1 MAWEDKKSYIIH
13 SEVILPIRKHMVHT
27 WYEKSCC
34 VLLFCFIFKSVVSQK
49 LHLKTKGNNYTVFI
63 YIRQWVSFCSVILLS
78 HAFSKLW
85 TDSSILSHPDFLNW
99 PHEANPLKLLESV
112 FFYIWDSFPVHLQ
125 IAAGFQAAHLLLE
138 PWFRFLIRGPFDKR
152 GKEEAEEEGEAREK
166 ILIECS
172 PPDNEFS
179 PPFKCICRM
188 LEWFITADSEVWQWT
203 SEMSDGIFLLISF
216 PWSSLSPWP
225 VYLY

>member
-1 MAWEDKKSYIIH
+1 MGFVAY
-13 SEVILPIRKHMVHT
+13 
-27 WYEKSCC
+27 
-34 VLLFCFIFKSVVSQK
+34 
-49 LHLKTKGNNYTVFI
+49 
-63 YIRQWVSFCSVILLS
+63 
-78 HAFSKLW
+78 SKLW
-85 TDSSILSHPDFLNW
+85 SSCRILHHPDFLSW
-99 PHEANPLKLLESV
+99 PQEANPLKLLKSV
-112 FFYIWDSFPVHLQ
+112 FFIRDSFPVHLQ
-125 IAAGFQAAHLLLE
+125 IAAK
-138 PWFRFLIRGPFDKR
+138 PFRRRTCCLSLDFAFWSEGPFTKE

>member
-1 MAWEDKKSYIIH
+1 MLSVSYGPTLA
-13 SEVILPIRKHMVHT
+13 SYPILT
-27 WYEKSCC
+27 
-34 VLLFCFIFKSVVSQK
+34 F
-49 LHLKTKGNNYTVFI
+49 
-63 YIRQWVSFCSVILLS
+63 
-78 HAFSKLW
+78 W
-85 TDSSILSHPDFLNW
+85 TDPTKQIPWNFSNQSF
-99 PHEANPLKLLESV
+99 